1 MSCHDTIES
10 IEDFLTETTVS
21 EETTVSTETTVLA
34 ETTMLAETTV
44 SDDNPF
50 RSLSPENFP
59 CFKTDKVNVSSIEK
73 NDRLTDVEE
82 RLSSLS
88 GGLFSV
94 LATIDSLRAT
104 IDSLRR
110 ENSEMCSK
118 IVALERAVENSSSPP
133 KPSFKE
139 ATLAVKPKKSFVPK
153 KKPSGFSVRKDEIR
167 RKLQDLF
174 KKIGFEPN
182 GFRIVSPQTHK
193 PSAAQIELIVKNF
206 KLGDISPGATYEFFA
221 NMLDS
226 VLVDG
231 ERLPFNVVARGVN
244 NCSLIPKG
252 MKTVPTV
259 EGEFQT
265 KFMEAFNQIVHLIC
279 VESEHMNWLKSL
291 SNKDTPTPILL
302 AHVIH
307 YWNVMFPFVDTAGS
321 LFKFNISHNGGSVK
335 VRVYI
340 DGMMWKDE
348 HLPSY
353 EGDIARDILRQINL
367 DRTERFS
374 KVRKVWEKAD
384 ESLVSVEVSS

>member
-59 CFKTDKVNVSSIEK
+59 CFKTDKVNVSSIE

-94 LATIDSLRAT
+94 LATIDTLRAT
-104 IDSLRR
+104 ISYLRR
-110 ENSEMCSK
+110 ENAEMGSK
-118 IVALERAVENSSSPP
+118 IVALERMVENSSSPP

-174 KKIGFEPN
+174 QMIG
-182 GFRIVSPQTHK
+182 
-193 PSAAQIELIVKNF
+193 L
-206 KLGDISPGATYEFFA
+206 
-221 NMLDS
+221 
-226 VLVDG
+226 
-231 ERLPFNVVARGVN
+231 
-244 NCSLIPKG
+244 
-252 MKTVPTV
+252 
-259 EGEFQT
+259 
-265 KFMEAFNQIVHLIC
+265 
-279 VESEHMNWLKSL
+279 ES
-291 SNKDTPTPILL
+291 
-302 AHVIH
+302 
-307 YWNVMFPFVDTAGS
+307 
-321 LFKFNISHNGGSVK
+321 
-335 VRVYI
+335 
-340 DGMMWKDE
+340 
-348 HLPSY
+348 
-353 EGDIARDILRQINL
+353 
-367 DRTERFS
+367 
-374 KVRKVWEKAD
+374 
-384 ESLVSVEVSS
+384 

>member
-1 MSCHDTIES
+1 M
-10 IEDFLTETTVS
+10 
-21 EETTVSTETTVLA
+21 
-34 ETTMLAETTV
+34 
-44 SDDNPF
+44 
-50 RSLSPENFP
+50 
-59 CFKTDKVNVSSIEK
+59 SSIE

-94 LATIDSLRAT
+94 LATIDTLRAT
-104 IDSLRR
+104 ISYLRR
-110 ENSEMCSK
+110 ENAEMGSK
-118 IVALERAVENSSSPP
+118 IVALERMVENSSSPP

-174 KKIGFEPN
+174 QMIGFEPN

-193 PSAAQIELIVKNF
+193 PSKEQIERILENF
-206 KLGDISPGATYEFFA
+206 NLGDISPDATYQLGA
-221 NMLDS
+221 NMLDF
-226 VLVDG
+226 VLVGG
-231 ERLPFNVVARGVN
+231 ERLPFNVVTRGVN

-265 KFMEAFNQIVHLIC
+265 KFMEAFNTIVHMVCI
-279 VESEHMNWLKSL
+279 ESEHMNWLTCL
-291 SNKDTPTPILL
+291 KDTPTPILL
-302 AHVIH
+302 AHIIH

-340 DGMMWKDE
+340 EGMMWKDE
-348 HLPSY
+348 HLPPY
-353 EGDIARDILRQINL
+353 EGDIARDILRQIKV
-367 DRTERFS
+367 DRTERSS
-374 KVRKVWEKAD
+374 KVRKVWEKAN
-384 ESLVSVEVSS
+384 EALVSVEVSS